1 MNAIIFIIALA
12 LMLILL
18 AISFKF
24 APFSII
30 AFIIGLLFLVPLAT
44 EPSPSLS
51 YDVVGCTQQQCSTT
65 TLSYS
70 VPREMPI
77 ILLIV
82 LGAMP
87 MILFLRRGL

>member
-1 MNAIIFIIALA
+1 
-12 LMLILL
+12 MLILL
-18 AISFKF
+18 ALSFKF
-24 APFSII
+24 APLSII

-44 EPSPSLS
+44 EDNPSLS
-51 YDVVGCTQQQCSTT
+51 YDVVGCTAAGGGISAATSGCTIT

-77 ILLIV
+77 ILLIT
-82 LGAMP
+82 LGIMP

>member
-1 MNAIIFIIALA
+1 VNAIIFMIALA

-18 AISFKF
+18 ALSFKF
-24 APFSII
+24 TPLSVIS
-30 AFIIGLLFLVPLAT
+30 FIIGLLFLVPLAT
-44 EPSPSLS
+44 EQSPSLS
-51 YDVVGCTQQQCSTT
+51 YDVVGCTTSLCSTT

-82 LGAMP
+82 LGVMP

>member
-1 MNAIIFIIALA
+1 MNGIMFIIALA

-18 AISFKF
+18 ALSFKF
-24 APFSII
+24 APLSII

-44 EPSPSLS
+44 EESPSLS
-51 YDVVGCTQQQCSTT
+51 YDMVGCTQNICMST
-65 TLSYS
+65 TLSFR

-82 LGAMP
+82 LGIMP
-87 MILFLRRGL
+87 MLLFLRRR

>member
-1 MNAIIFIIALA
+1 MNAIMFIIALA

-18 AISFKF
+18 ALSFKF
-24 APFSII
+24 KPLSII

-44 EPSPSLS
+44 EESPSLS
-51 YDVVGCTQQQCSTT
+51 FDAVVCTQSLCGTT
-65 TLSYS
+65 TLSFR

-82 LGAMP
+82 LGIMP
-87 MILFLRRGL
+87 MLLFLRRR